1 MFYCHVLT
9 NHSLQESCLLSTN
22 GLFDGCAT
30 NDLACLC
37 RLDQPEVARY
47 VTAVQ
52 PCIDGDAG
60 HIACTDGGIQ
70 GESLTRLYMKME
82 HANMVPEY
90 KDVLRNVCNTEQF
103 GYKQAV
109 FPPPEETS

>member
-1 MFYCHVLT
+1 MIIIFLVT
-9 NHSLQESCLLSTN
+9 NHIIQESCLTSTN

-60 HIACTDGGIQ
+60 HIACTAGGIQ
-70 GESLTRLYMKME
+70 GESLTRLYHDE
-82 HANMVPEY
+82 
-90 KDVLRNVCNTEQF
+90 DSC
-103 GYKQAV
+103 
-109 FPPPEETS
+109 